1 MTTGNESK
9 KAKTPKPSKLEVS
22 KETLRDLTESDR
34 GSAEV
39 KGGKGGRRPGTEAFR
54 EQITDGASCDAGCE

>member
-1 MTTGNESK
+1 MTTKNESR
-9 KAKTPKPSKLEVS
+9 KAKTPKTSKLEVS
-22 KETLRDLTESDR
+22 KETLRDLTER
-34 GSAEV
+34 NGISAEV

>member
-22 KETLRDLTESDR
+22 EGGLES
-34 GSAEV
+34 SH
-39 KGGKGGRRPGTEAFR
+39 
-54 EQITDGASCDAGCE
+54 SCDAGCE